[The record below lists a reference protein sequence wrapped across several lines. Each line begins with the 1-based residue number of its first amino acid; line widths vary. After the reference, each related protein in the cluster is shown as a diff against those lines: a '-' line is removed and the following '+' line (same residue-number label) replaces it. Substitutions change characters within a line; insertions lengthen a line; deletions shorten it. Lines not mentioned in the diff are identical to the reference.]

1 MICKGDSGGPMICH
15 GKQYGIAS
23 NYYNYVSNQ
32 YYYDEQ
38 NDCGNAYVQTRHLFI
53 YPYRDWI
60 SETIKN
66 SGTTPNR
73 KLITIQLMFTLFFF
87 LFNFKIPT
95 YK

>member
-23 NYYNYVSNQ
+23 NYYNYVNNQ
-32 YYYDEQ
+32 YYYEEQ
-38 NDCGNAYVQTRHLFI
+38 NDCGNTYVQTRHLFI

-66 SGTTPNR
+66 GTTPNR
-73 KLITIQLMFTLFFF
+73 KLITNLLMLTILFI
-87 LFNFKIPT
+87 LFCFRIHT
-95 YK
+95 SE